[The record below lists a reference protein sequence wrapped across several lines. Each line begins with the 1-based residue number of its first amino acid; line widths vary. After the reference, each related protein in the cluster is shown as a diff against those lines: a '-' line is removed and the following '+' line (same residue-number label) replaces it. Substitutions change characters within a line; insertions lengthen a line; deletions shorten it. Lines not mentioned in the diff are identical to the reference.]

1 MEFAARMSA
10 SATLA
15 LLTLVL
21 SPAWAAA
28 ERAME
33 PIEIHVDLSQ
43 APQRIRHARLVMP
56 VEPGPLT
63 LLYPKTLPGEH
74 GPTGPIADLA
84 GLVITVDGE

>member
-33 PIEIHVDLSQ
+33 PIESHVDLTQ
-43 APQRIRHARLVMP
+43 ARPSESGTR
-56 VEPGPLT
+56 GS
-63 LLYPKTLPGEH
+63 
-74 GPTGPIADLA
+74 
-84 GLVITVDGE
+84 

>member
-33 PIEIHVDLSQ
+33 PIEIHVDLTQ
-43 APQRIRHARLVMP
+43 ARPSESGTR
-56 VEPGPLT
+56 GS
-63 LLYPKTLPGEH
+63 
-74 GPTGPIADLA
+74 
-84 GLVITVDGE
+84 